1 MRAVIMAAGVGSRI
15 QGLTHNKPKCLIE
28 AGERSLIS
36 RNVEM
41 LQRKGIY
48 DITVITGYKSE
59 LIRKELG
66 TQVRYFDNP
75 FYRVTNSIASLWLA
89 KDLLDDDLILMN
101 ADLYFEEGVLDT
113 ALAQDDGAVMISDLT
128 RIDDADFRFGVD
140 GRCIRKT
147 GNKLTNAETDCE
159 YVGIV
164 RIDKSFI
171 APFKNRLEKMISNRD
186 MNNWWEGV
194 LYSFIEE
201 GMDIYHADVKG
212 TFWTEVDTPVDYT
225 RLMNWTTPKKSTRRF
240 LPLNTEVATNRKGTR
255 LLRRSVSN
263 HSIQR

>member
-15 QGLTHNKPKCLIE
+15 QGVINNKPKCLIE
-28 AGERSLIS
+28 AHGQSLIS

-41 LQRKGIY
+41 LQRKGVH

-59 LIRKELG
+59 LIRREIG
-66 TQVRYFDNP
+66 AQVRYFHNP
-75 FYRVTNSIASLWLA
+75 FYRVTNSISSLWLA

-101 ADLYFEEGVLDT
+101 ADLYFEERVLDI
-113 ALAQDDGAVMISDLT
+113 ALAQDDSAVMLSDST
-128 RIDDADFRFGVD
+128 RIEDADFRFGVD

-147 GNKLTNAETDCE
+147 GNRLTNAETDCE

-164 RIDKSFI
+164 RISKSFI
-171 APFKNRLEKMISNRD
+171 GTFKDRLEQMVSDRD

-201 GMDIYHADVKG
+201 SMDIFHVDVTG
-212 TFWTEVDTPVDYT
+212 TFWTEVDTPADYG
-225 RLMNWTTPKKSTRRF
+225 RLIDWTSPKRMMPRHQPS
-240 LPLNTEVATNRKGTR
+240 LVELSAN
-255 LLRRSVSN
+255 
-263 HSIQR
+263 

>member
-15 QGLTHNKPKCLIE
+15 QGLIHNKPKCLIE
-28 AGERSLIS
+28 AAGQSLIS

-41 LQRKGIY
+41 LQRKNIE
-48 DITVITGYKSE
+48 DITVITGYKSA
-59 LIRKELG
+59 LIRREIG
-66 TQVRYFDNP
+66 TQVRYFHNP
-75 FYRVTNSIASLWLA
+75 FFRVTNSISSLWLA

-101 ADLYFEEGVLDT
+101 ADLYFEERVLDI
-113 ALAQDDGAVMISDLT
+113 ALAQVDSAVMLSDST
-128 RIDDADFRFGVD
+128 RIADADFRFGVD

-164 RIDKSFI
+164 RISKSFI
-171 APFKNRLEKMISNRD
+171 GTFKDRLETMVLDRD

-201 GMDIYHADVKG
+201 DMDIFHQDVMG
-212 TFWTEVDTPVDYT
+212 TFWTEVDTPADYR
-225 RLMNWTTPKKSTRRF
+225 RLIDWTSPKKMIRRHRR
-240 LPLNTEVATNRKGTR
+240 PLVE
-255 LLRRSVSN
+255 LSVN
-263 HSIQR
+263 

>member
-1 MRAVIMAAGVGSRI
+1 MKAIIMAAGVGSRI
-15 QGLTHNKPKCLIE
+15 QGVVHNKPKCLIE
-28 AGERSLIS
+28 TNGQSLIS
-36 RNVEM
+36 RIVEM
-41 LQRKGIY
+41 LQHKGIH

-59 LIRKELG
+59 LIREEMG
-66 TQVRYFDNP
+66 SNVRYFHNP

-89 KDLLDDDLILMN
+89 KDLLADDDLILMN
-101 ADLYFEEGVLDT
+101 ADLYFEEGVLDI
-113 ALAQDDGAVMISDLT
+113 AIAQDETAVMLSDST

-164 RIDKSFI
+164 RISKNFI
-171 APFKNRLEKMISNRD
+171 NAFKNRLEKMVSSRD

-201 GMDIYHADVKG
+201 RMDIFHQDVEG
-212 TFWTEVDTPVDYT
+212 IFWTEVDTPADYK
-225 RLMNWTTPKKSTRRF
+225 RLTDRTSP
-240 LPLNTEVATNRKGTR
+240 LP
-255 LLRRSVSN
+255 
-263 HSIQR
+263 